1 MLLRKAEEQ
10 EQHDR
15 EHPEDKSKPKAAPE
29 KEVLD
34 ELGFTRLVKHCSL
47 MR

>member
-10 EQHDR
+10 EQYDR

-34 ELGFTRLVKHCSL
+34 ELGFTRLGSHSNIF
-47 MR
+47 